1 MRIKISM
8 LLALALGL
16 SAPALATWTD
26 PVPVTEI
33 NTTYHDKAPF
43 LSFDGRT
50 LYFSRQDG
58 PGWDYTRI
66 YQATR
71 QDSTGPFTAV
81 DELSALVYSGGHVD
95 YPWVSPDNLRMYYYT
110 QDSRDWKFRLI
121 FTERASTSDLW
132 LPGLEVIELNA
143 LGDVFNPSL
152 TPDELTI
159 FFGGDRLAGGL
170 GGYDLWMATRPD
182 THSPFGN
189 VTNLTEL
196 NSTAWDFHPAIS
208 PDALTIYFGS
218 RRNGISQLFTATRES
233 VAEPFGSP
241 ERLRFFD
248 LPGNAL
254 EYPSP
259 SSDGNA
265 LYFTRSINGGQFDI
279 YVSYIPEPGT
289 FLLLGLGAVML
300 FQPANV
306 GQRPRLLSRHT
317 Q

>member
-1 MRIKISM
+1 MRRRTY
-8 LLALALGL
+8 LLLVAAMGL

-26 PVPVTEI
+26 PVPVSEI
-33 NTTYHDKAPF
+33 NTPYHDKAPF
-43 LSFDGRT
+43 PSFDGLT
-50 LYFSRQDG
+50 LYFTRQSTPESR
-58 PGWDYTRI
+58 YTRI

-71 QDSTGPFTAV
+71 SIPEGPFTSVEQISTLNFA
-81 DELSALVYSGGHVD
+81 YGHTD
-95 YPWVSPDNLRMYYYT
+95 YPWVSPDNLRMYYYRT
-110 QDSRDWKFRLI
+110 EPTGTSQLK
-121 FTERASTSDLW
+121 FTERASTSDPW
-132 LPGLEVIELNA
+132 LPGVEVVELNA
-143 LGDVFNPSL
+143 LGNVFNPAL

-159 FFGGDRLAGGL
+159 FFAGDRLAGGL

-196 NSTAWDFHPAIS
+196 NSAAWEFHPAIS

-218 RRNGISQLFTATRES
+218 RRDGISQLFTATRES

-254 EYPSP
+254 EYPTP
-259 SSDGNA
+259 SSDGMA

-279 YVSYIPEPGT
+279 YVSYIPEPAT
-289 FLLLGLGAVML
+289 LVLLGLGAMML
-300 FQPANV
+300 WNKRSPGSA
-306 GQRPRLLSRHT
+306 
-317 Q
+317 

>member
-1 MRIKISM
+1 MRRRTY
-8 LLALALGL
+8 LLLVAAVGL
-16 SAPALATWTD
+16 SAPALAIWTD
-26 PVPVTEI
+26 PVPVSEI
-33 NTTYHDKAPF
+33 NTPYHDKAPF
-43 LSFDGRT
+43 PSFDGLT
-50 LYFSRQDG
+50 LYFTRQSTPESR
-58 PGWDYTRI
+58 YTRI

-71 QDSTGPFTAV
+71 SIPEGPFTSV
-81 DELSALVYSGGHVD
+81 EQISTLNSAYGHTD
-95 YPWVSPDNLRMYYYT
+95 YPWVSRDNLRMYYYT
-110 QDSRDWKFRLI
+110 QDSRDWKCRLI
-121 FTERASTSDLW
+121 STQRASTSDPW
-132 LPGLEVIELNA
+132 LPGVEVVELNA

-182 THSPFGN
+182 THSPFDN
-189 VTNLTEL
+189 VTNLIEL
-196 NSTAWDFHPAIS
+196 NSAAWDFHPAIS

-233 VAEPFGSP
+233 VTEPFGSP

-254 EYPSP
+254 EYPTP
-259 SSDGNA
+259 SSDGMA

-289 FLLLGLGAVML
+289 LLLLGLGAVML
-300 FQPANV
+300 WNKRSQGTA
-306 GQRPRLLSRHT
+306 
-317 Q
+317 